1 VDFLPLPPKHKAL
14 KVLYLTDNLVERAFL
29 ALTHGADWAELPQDL
44 KELQPEMWASLGALL
59 LSTYKV
65 KAMSTVH

>member
-1 VDFLPLPPKHKAL
+1 MVQ
-14 KVLYLTDNLVERAFL
+14 EAFL
-29 ALTHGADWAELPQDL
+29 ALTQGANWAELPQEL

-65 KAMSTVH
+65 KAMSTLH

>member
-1 VDFLPLPPKHKAL
+1 MVQ
-14 KVLYLTDNLVERAFL
+14 EAFL
-29 ALTHGADWAELPQDL
+29 ALTHGAEWKELPKEL

-65 KAMSTVH
+65 KAMSTLH